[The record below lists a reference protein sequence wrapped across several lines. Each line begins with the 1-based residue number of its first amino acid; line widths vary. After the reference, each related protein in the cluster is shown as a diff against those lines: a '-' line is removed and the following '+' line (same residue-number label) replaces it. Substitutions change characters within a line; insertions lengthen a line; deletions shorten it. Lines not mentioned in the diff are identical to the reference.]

1 MADTVL
7 VHPNRDKNEAKATK
21 AAVTLLLVTSAVLIL
36 IILVGGWSKQA
47 GMQIVAIVYIGL
59 YLLMAYL
66 VAKKWNRGVLPVA
79 AGMAILWTVVAL
91 VAAPAWFDDDKTGF
105 ADPGLLPA
113 SILGLLTVVLIPVQI
128 LLVAFSLRGLQQK
141 WNVEVEVP
149 REEADQYEQGDHE
162 GDLQTA

>member
-7 VHPNRDKNEAKATK
+7 VHPNREKNEAKATK
-21 AAVTLLLVTSAVLIL
+21 AAVTLLLITGAALIL

-47 GMQIVAIVYIGL
+47 GMQIVAIVYILL

-66 VAKKWNRGVLPVA
+66 VARKWNRGVLPVA
-79 AGMAILWTVVAL
+79 AGMAIMFVVVAL
-91 VAAPAWFDDDKTGF
+91 VAAPAWFADDKTGF

-113 SILGLLTVVLIPVQI
+113 SILGLLTLVLIPVQI
-128 LLVAFSLRGLQQK
+128 LLVAFALRGLQQK
-141 WNVEVEVP
+141 WNVELEVR
-149 REEADQYEQGDHE
+149 REDADRYRRGDHE